1 MEKKAR
7 VQRLN
12 RQDEVRRSWAEA
24 YQHLEEVDVEEV
36 EPLADEKDE
45 RAEADLPPKD
55 LPASNTKQ

>member
-45 RAEADLPPKD
+45 RIEADLPPKD
-55 LPASNTKQ
+55 LPESNTKQ